1 MTRRPI
7 WKKAQAHKIAL
18 DIAQDIAAAFNVP
31 APVFTVPE
39 YMTGTD
45 WEWRCDRVQV
55 WTHAGA
61 AELSLSISPRFAHL
75 YFRFDD
81 PARAVPFDD
90 HMGRLNRHSGKW
102 NRIATPDDYTRH
114 GKPSPQDSLELFRHH
129 LQNDF
134 AKVAQPNPP
143 ADEVVAWEVKEDAR
157 RVQWAEYLATLSA

>member
-1 MTRRPI
+1 MPRRPL
-7 WKKAQAHKIAL
+7 WKKAQAHKVAL
-18 DIAQDIAAAFNVP
+18 DIGRDIAAAFNVP
-31 APVFTVPE
+31 APVFYWAE
-39 YMTGTD
+39 K
-45 WEWRCDRVQV
+45 WRCERVNV

-102 NRIATPDDYTRH
+102 NRIATPDDYNRD

-134 AKVAQPNPP
+134 EKVAQPNPP
-143 ADEVVAWEVKEDAR
+143 ADEVAAWQAKEAAR
-157 RVQWAEYLATLSA
+157 QARFNEYLATLSA